1 MRKLRCLIVEDQG
14 LFSELLAAMLRA
26 HSGIEVVAA
35 VASRQA
41 AIEACDRHRPD
52 VVILDLE
59 LPDGWGLA
67 VAEHL
72 AAIHPTG
79 RVVVLSS
86 HAESFQRPPT
96 LRSTIE
102 AVLDKSRAYEDL
114 IQALNHLLGGEEPTP
129 AVGEELEQRLAL
141 LTERE
146 RTVLSLLGQGWSS
159 QQIAA
164 ALEVSVHTADTHRRR
179 ISEKLALRG
188 AALIHQATLWRQQ
201 FKPQLPSQSQRD
213 SGPSEEEGWSGLG
226 V

>member
-14 LFSELLAAMLRA
+14 LFSELLAGMLRA
-26 HSGIEVVAA
+26 HTGIEVVDA

-72 AAIHPTG
+72 VAIHPPG

-96 LRSTIE
+96 LRGTIE

-114 IQALNHLLGGEEPTP
+114 IQALNRLLGGEESPP
-129 AVGEELEQRLAL
+129 VVGEGLEQRLAL
-141 LTERE
+141 LTDRE

-188 AALIHQATLWRQQ
+188 AALIRQATLWRQRSKHQ
-201 FKPQLPSQSQRD
+201 IPFESQRD
-213 SGPSEEEGWSGLG
+213 SAPIQDEGWSGLG
-226 V
+226 A